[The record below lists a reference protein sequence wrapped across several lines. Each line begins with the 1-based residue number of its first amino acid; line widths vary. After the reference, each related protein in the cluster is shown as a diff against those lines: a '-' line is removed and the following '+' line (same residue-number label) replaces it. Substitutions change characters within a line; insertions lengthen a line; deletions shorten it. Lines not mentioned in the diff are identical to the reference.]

1 MEAPS
6 SGQLSGFLQLQLFR
20 GWLSSVGL
28 STFLLC
34 ALIMLP
40 IFGVQL

>member
-1 MEAPS
+1 MVAPS

-40 IFGVQL
+40 MFGVQL